1 MNFEGN
7 SQNYPTS
14 FNYAQPSQSN
24 FSTEPINQ
32 QNYGEYGSGCGY
44 SHQSTPGG
52 GRSTDENYALDD
64 DADDDDEEEEL
75 DVPCTQMNYT
85 DLLTQPTFQSAP
97 HPTPKPTEEPDKKIW
112 DDAETTALISVY
124 MNTTNDQIIGT
135 NQKSNV
141 FWQRVLAS
149 YEDARKSNP
158 KEIPIRTVGS
168 LKGRWLRI
176 APAVV
181 KWCGSIDKAR
191 MCSGQNADDVIAE
204 AHKIHKN
211 SYGKFQFYKE
221 WLQLKKWDRYCS
233 ILEQKVHVLGRGRP
247 SKKPTM
253 VNTPESDSSGKRSRD
268 EDGGLTPNTP
278 TSGDVF
284 TDEFVP
290 RPDDSKKAK
299 SRLKGKEVTTQALDT
314 FESFGDKLKLYGEM
328 RDKAVDRDLE
338 RLELEKKKEARK
350 QKQIELKE
358 RNIQMQQYKM
368 NWDLLQQLLAKEV
381 RAPWEDQM
389 IIELQEYLSKFK
401 AF

>member
-1 MNFEGN
+1 
-7 SQNYPTS
+7 
-14 FNYAQPSQSN
+14 
-24 FSTEPINQ
+24 
-32 QNYGEYGSGCGY
+32 
-44 SHQSTPGG
+44 
-52 GRSTDENYALDD
+52 
-64 DADDDDEEEEL
+64 
-75 DVPCTQMNYT
+75 MNYT
-85 DLLTQPTFQSAP
+85 ELLTQPTFQSSP
-97 HPTPKPTEEPDKKIW
+97 HPTPKPIEEPDKKIW
-112 DDAETTALISVY
+112 DDAETTALISAY
-124 MNTTNDQIIGT
+124 MNTTNDQITGT
-135 NQKSNV
+135 NQRSNV

-149 YEDARKSNP
+149 YEDARKANP
-158 KEIPIRTVGS
+158 EEITIGTVGS
-168 LKGRWLRI
+168 LKGQWLRI

-191 MCSGQNADDVIAE
+191 MHSGQNADDVIAK

-221 WLQLKKWDRYCS
+221 WLQLKKWDRYRS
-233 ILEQKVHVLGRGRP
+233 ILEQKVLVSERGRP
-247 SKKPTM
+247 SKKPAT
-253 VNTPESDSSGKRSRD
+253 VNTPESGSSGKTSRD
-268 EDGGLTPNTP
+268 EDGGSTPNTP

-290 RPDDSKKAK
+290 RSDGSKKAK

-338 RLELEKKKEARK
+338 RLELDKKKEARK
-350 QKQIELKE
+350 QKQIELEE

-368 NWDLLQQLLAKEV
+368 NWDMLQQLLAKEV

-389 IIELQEYLSKFK
+389 IIELQEYLRKFR